1 MKENCNDELKSHR
14 NEAQFHLSFGK
25 AKQWMSLM
33 SATCIS
39 PSSPCLGLTEVP
51 TGIPEDVVHI
61 DLSHNSIRHLRAK
74 DFHGA
79 RSLRTLNFSNNN
91 MEHMDTG
98 MCAIIFTAVLI
109 SEHYSD
115 VLSMSTNVRAGNLH
129 KHSRG

>member
-1 MKENCNDELKSHR
+1 
-14 NEAQFHLSFGK
+14 
-25 AKQWMSLM
+25 MSLM

-61 DLSHNSIRHLRAK
+61 DLSYNSIRHLRAK

-79 RSLRTLNFSNNN
+79 RSLRTLNFSSND

-98 MCAIIFTAVLI
+98 MCAITLTALYLI

-115 VLSMSTNVRAGNLH
+115 VLSMSANVRAGNLH